1 MLIMSDNETPDR
13 LSEDQLQEAFNQAQ
27 SIALIPIL
35 NLLADCTGVD
45 MSNKVGV
52 SIDSEPGHIT
62 ISNDNAKFKAWL
74 DIVPGDYNILDNFN
88 ESGIYEKKL
97 DTFKDDEMCNVITH
111 ILKCAFVVF
120 NQLRTETLAL
130 EIAEHQ
136 LDMDDQ
142 TCLYLNEYPDNK
154 LSVKF
159 CPIS

>member
-1 MLIMSDNETPDR
+1 MTE
-13 LSEDQLQEAFNQAQ
+13 EQLQEAFKQAQ
-27 SIALIPIL
+27 SLALIPVL
-35 NLLADCTGVD
+35 KLLADCTGVD

-52 SIDSEPGHIT
+52 NLDTLPGHIS
-62 ISNDNAKFKAWL
+62 ISNDKIKFKAWL
-74 DIVPGDYNILDNFN
+74 DIVPNDYNILDNFN

-120 NQLRTETLAL
+120 NQLRSESLAL

-136 LDMDDQ
+136 LNMDDQ
-142 TCLYLNEYPDNK
+142 TCLHLNEYPDTK

-159 CPIS
+159 SLL